1 MTSRKTPIAAALIA
15 AAFSVAA
22 WTFATAADAAT
33 NRVEVA
39 SRVTLAQGA
48 PFHGKVLSRKAACER
63 NRTVEVYRV
72 DPGPDGLYGGTR
84 SNARGRWEI
93 PAGMPNGKF
102 YAVVKQR
109 SINAAGKTLVCKGAI
124 SPRATF

>member
-1 MTSRKTPIAAALIA
+1 MTSAKIRIAIALVVAAL
-15 AAFSVAA
+15 SVAA
-22 WTFATAADAAT
+22 WTSSAAAA

-48 PFHGKVLSRKAACER
+48 PFHGKVLSKKAACER

-72 DPGPDGLYGGTR
+72 DPGPDGLYDSTT
-84 SNARGRWEI
+84 SNAQARWSI
-93 PAGMPNGKF
+93 PAGTPNGKF

-109 SINAAGKTLVCKGAI
+109 SIGTAGTTFVCKKAI
-124 SPRATF
+124 SPKAAF